1 MILRFIPTMAENM
14 SRTFLNLAA
23 APLIR
28 EKFIGCDFFNE
39 KECLGAQK
47 QWRARLPIFKTTLD
61 IVHHC
66 ETLDILPD
74 GMLFASPNAAMEF
87 LSVTQTENVVSGLF
101 FFLQGCVLGLLVT
114 YSISRPEIQNWL
126 FHDCAGRGRNIQEAL
141 QIGKQIEGML
151 ML

>member
-28 EKFIGCDFFNE
+28 EKFIGCDFF
-39 KECLGAQK
+39 K

-126 FHDCAGRGRNIQEAL
+126 FHDCAGRCRNIREAL